1 VILLIDA
8 GNTRIKWRV
17 VEASAPLAA
26 RDEGAFAH
34 DALDDLAHVVAA
46 LAQINVVDFLEL
58 ADQDLHLLHDRPFGV
73 AAPLA
78 DDLLGHLAQF
88 RVGENHQ
95 MQLYE
100 SADIRGRSLRGSL
113 DRGEFTA
120 HTGQRGVETGDF
132 LFDQTR
138 RNDQVRHLERGLRD
152 EVRLPDGN
160 PPRYRQTVQSEAH
173 GMPTLL
179 HRTCPRS
186 V

>member
-1 VILLIDA
+1 MKIFFKK
-8 GNTRIKWRV
+8 NPYR
-17 VEASAPLAA
+17 S
-26 RDEGAFAH
+26 
-34 DALDDLAHVVAA
+34 
-46 LAQINVVDFLEL
+46 LEKRL
-58 ADQDLHLLHDRPFGV
+58 GYTFRKK
-73 AAPLA
+73 
-78 DDLLGHLAQF
+78 DLLANALMH
-88 RVGENHQ
+88 RSYR
-95 MQLYE
+95 YE